1 MKRNLFKGGNCVA
14 RNMSIISEKLTTVQS
29 GDFSLFQTGVNAN

>member
-14 RNMSIISEKLTTVQS
+14 RNMSIISETLTIVQS
-29 GDFSLFQTGVNAN
+29 GDFHDFRQE